1 MAAPALMRQARRE
14 EPRVA
19 KYLRV
24 TVSSPY
30 INTDRSEIYEVD
42 DDFDPEGDDLGTA
55 IEYAEETVR
64 NYAESWW
71 DLVDADDLDEDERID
86 AGLPLDEDDDA

>member
-1 MAAPALMRQARRE
+1 
-14 EPRVA
+14 VA